1 MILTN
6 FSTINYMFNMKI
18 LLFKPLFLTEIFN
31 IGQKKYYSYNI
42 NMYIHHKGKI
52 CAPFIPAQSYHSLN
66 LLNEES
72 YPPSSQETCVR
83 VTLKRHCHIFS
94 SL

>member
-1 MILTN
+1 
-6 FSTINYMFNMKI
+6 
-18 LLFKPLFLTEIFN
+18 
-31 IGQKKYYSYNI
+31 
-42 NMYIHHKGKI
+42 MYIHRKGKI
-52 CAPFIPAQSYHSLN
+52 CAPIIPAQSYHSLN

-72 YPPSSQETCVR
+72 YPLSSQETCVR